1 MMVPSLLCAPVFLAA
16 AALVPAGDPADAP
29 PTRFADPVPLTAGG
43 APLEGLVY
51 PSPALMDLDGDG
63 REELVLGDLWGH
75 LWSASPLKSGD
86 VTAFGERAQ
95 VQCGPEPLKLNNW

>member
-1 MMVPSLLCAPVFLAA
+1 MIVPSLLVVPA
-16 AALVPAGDPADAP
+16 AALLGGDPADAP

-51 PSPALMDLDGDG
+51 PSPALVDLDGDG
-63 REELVLGDLWGH
+63 RTELVLGDLWGH
-75 LWSASPLKSGD
+75 VWSASPLQSGD